1 MSQSLPEAVVRDTR
15 GRPLL
20 GRQPEQRLR
29 RTKRQSA
36 VALAGVPLFAGFSK
50 RELERLAA
58 DADELSFNAGDTL
71 VREGLLGDTMFVVL
85 SGQGKVMKGSRRI
98 NSVRPGDFFGELS
111 AIDGQ
116 PRSASVIA
124 ETPMVVLRVF
134 RRTLLAMIDAEPQ
147 LAMKLLGGIVK
158 RLRHI
163 SNSLES

>member
-1 MSQSLPEAVVRDTR
+1 MSQSFPDAVVRDTT
-15 GRPLL
+15 GRPLV
-20 GRQPEQRLR
+20 GRQPEQPIR

-50 RELERLAA
+50 KELERLAA
-58 DADELSFNAGDTL
+58 DADEQSFKTGDTL
-71 VREGLLGDTMFVVL
+71 VSEGLLGDAMFVVL
-85 SGQGKVMKGSRRI
+85 SGQGKVMSGNRRI
-98 NSVRPGDFFGELS
+98 NTIRPGDFFGELS

-116 PRSASVIA
+116 PRSASIVA

-147 LAMKLLGGIVK
+147 LALKLLDGIVR

-163 SNSLES
+163 SNPLEG